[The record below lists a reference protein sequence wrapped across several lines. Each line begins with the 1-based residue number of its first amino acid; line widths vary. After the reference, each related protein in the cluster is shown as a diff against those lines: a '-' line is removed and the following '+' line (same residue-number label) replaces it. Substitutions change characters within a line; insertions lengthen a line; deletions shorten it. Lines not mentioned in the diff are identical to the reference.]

1 MIFYT
6 IKKAII
12 VLLIYTLFVL
22 IVTYS
27 GNALILE
34 NTFRLTPYNYS
45 IVFNVSEYKD
55 KNYFDVYEK
64 KRLLSILKSAEYSSR
79 LDAEYWNDLLSIN
92 YKLGDKK
99 NYEFFYNSLILT
111 KNNKDINRYLKIFFI
126 RNYSDFSPE
135 ERRRIISE
143 F

>member
-22 IVTYS
+22 IVAYS

-34 NTFRLTPYNYS
+34 NTFKLTPYNYS
-45 IVFNVSEYKD
+45 IVFNVSEYKN
-55 KNYFDVYEK
+55 KIHLDVYEK

-79 LDAEYWNDLLSIN
+79 LDPEYWNNLLSIN

-111 KNNKDINRYLKIFFI
+111 KNNKDINRYLKNFFI
-126 RNYSDFSPE
+126 RNYSDFSPD

>member
-99 NYEFFYNSLILT
+99 NYEFFYNTLILT

-126 RNYSDFSPE
+126 RNYSDFSPDE
-135 ERRRIISE
+135 KRRIISE

>member
-22 IVTYS
+22 IVAYS

-45 IVFNVSEYKD
+45 IIFNVSEYKE
-55 KNYFDVYEK
+55 KNHLNVYEK

-111 KNNKDINRYLKIFFI
+111 KNNKDISRYLKNFFI
-126 RNYSDFSPE
+126 KNYSDFSPD

>member
-22 IVTYS
+22 IVAYS

-34 NTFRLTPYNYS
+34 NAFRLTPYNYS
-45 IVFNVSEYKD
+45 IIFNVSEYKD
-55 KNYFDVYEK
+55 KNHLDVYEK

-92 YKLGDKK
+92 YKLSDKK
-99 NYEFFYNSLILT
+99 NYEFFYNILILT
-111 KNNKDINRYLKIFFI
+111 KNNKDINRYLKNFFI
-126 RNYSDFSPE
+126 RNYSDFSPD

>member
-22 IVTYS
+22 IVAYS

-34 NTFRLTPYNYS
+34 NAFRLTPYNYS
-45 IVFNVSEYKD
+45 IIFNVSEYKD
-55 KNYFDVYEK
+55 KNHLDVYEK

-111 KNNKDINRYLKIFFI
+111 KNNKDINRYLKNFFI
-126 RNYSDFSPE
+126 RNYLDFSPD

>member
-12 VLLIYTLFVL
+12 ILLIYTLFVL
-22 IVTYS
+22 IVAYS
-27 GNALILE
+27 GNTLILE

-45 IVFNVSEYKD
+45 IVLNVSEYKD
-55 KNYFDVYEK
+55 INHLDVHKK
-64 KRLLSILKSAEYSSR
+64 KRLLSILKNAEYSSR

-92 YKLGDKK
+92 YNLGDKK

-111 KNNKDINRYLKIFFI
+111 KII
-126 RNYSDFSPE
+126 R
-135 ERRRIISE
+135 ILVVI
-143 F
+143 

>member
-12 VLLIYTLFVL
+12 ILLIYTLFVL
-22 IVTYS
+22 IVAYS
-27 GNALILE
+27 GNTLILE

-55 KNYFDVYEK
+55 INHLDVHKK
-64 KRLLSILKSAEYSSR
+64 KRLLSILKSAEYFSR

-92 YKLGDKK
+92 YKLSDKK

-111 KNNKDINRYLKIFFI
+111 KNNKDINRYLKNFFI
-126 RNYSDFSPE
+126 RNYSDFSPD

>member
-22 IVTYS
+22 IVAYS

-34 NTFRLTPYNYS
+34 NTFKLTPYNYS
-45 IVFNVSEYKD
+45 IVFNVSEYKN
-55 KNYFDVYEK
+55 KIHLDVYDK

-79 LDAEYWNDLLSIN
+79 LDPEYWNNLLSIN

>member
-12 VLLIYTLFVL
+12 ILLIYTLFVL

-126 RNYSDFSPE
+126 RNYTDFSPE

>member
-12 VLLIYTLFVL
+12 ILLIYTLFVL